1 MPNRAIVIDP
11 AFEGPPASAHGGYA
25 CGMLARH
32 LPADAE
38 ITLRAPVPLGTA
50 LELVPCPGGLALHD
64 GTTVV
69 AEGVSTWLE
78 NGAPQPP
85 TFAEALAAT
94 AAFPGLRAH
103 PYPRCV
109 GCGTGRTDAVA
120 LRLFPGPLVGRDL
133 VAAVWY
139 PSGDATADGLIR
151 PEFGWAALDCP
162 GGWAAISFGRVDRPA
177 VLGRMAAR
185 LPEPITAQNAYIV
198 VGWLDGVSGRKLA
211 AGSAL
216 YSRDGVLQGFSRQTW
231 ITLGNPGGAQR

>member
-1 MPNRAIVIDP
+1 MPNRKIVIDP

-25 CGMLARH
+25 CGVLAPH

-38 ITLRAPVPLGTA
+38 ITLRKPVPLGTGLRLA
-50 LELVPCPGGLALHD
+50 PHNGNLALHGED
-64 GTTVV
+64 GPV
-69 AEGVSTWLE
+69 AEGASTRLE
-78 NGAPQPP
+78 DRTPQPP

-94 AAFPGLRAH
+94 ASFPGLHSH

-120 LRLFPGPLVGRDL
+120 LRIFPGPLAGREL

-139 PSGDATADGLIR
+139 PGSEATADGFLK
-151 PEFGWAALDCP
+151 PELVWAALDCP
-162 GGWAAISFGRVDRPA
+162 GGWAAVHFGRTERPA

-185 LPEPITAQNAYIV
+185 LSAPILAQDAYIV
-198 VGWLDGVSGRKLA
+198 VGWLEGVSGRKLT

-216 YSRDGVLQGFSRQTW
+216 YTRGGVPQGFSRQTW
-231 ITLGNPGGAQR
+231 ITLNGAEPTR